1 LPVPKPTDLL
11 IQQTAVGINFH
22 DIYCRSGLY
31 KTLSLPGTPGIEGVG
46 EVLKVGAEVEGFKEG
61 DKIAY
66 ITSKY
71 NGYSSIRTVPAD
83 IAVLVPEGIKDEIA
97 GSTILKG
104 LTVQMLC
111 NQVTQ
116 IRTNDKILIH
126 AAAGGVGQ
134 LLVQAAKQMGAMV
147 IGTVGSVEKSKVALQ
162 AGCDQI
168 IFYREE
174 KVFDR
179 VMEITNGKGLNK
191 VYDSVGKDTFHDSL
205 ASLAFEG
212 HLINFGQSSGSI
224 EGFEVPMLAKKS
236 ATLSRPMVF
245 HYIRNREKLLNM
257 SKEHF
262 KAIASGKLI
271 APEPILLPLGEAAKA
286 HEMLASRKL
295 TQPIVLI
302 P

>member
-1 LPVPKPTDLL
+1 
-11 IQQTAVGINFH
+11 
-22 DIYCRSGLY
+22 
-31 KTLSLPGTPGIEGVG
+31 
-46 EVLKVGAEVEGFKEG
+46 
-61 DKIAY
+61 
-66 ITSKY
+66 
-71 NGYSSIRTVPAD
+71 
-83 IAVLVPEGIKDEIA
+83 
-97 GSTILKG
+97 
-104 LTVQMLC
+104 
-111 NQVTQ
+111 
-116 IRTNDKILIH
+116 
-126 AAAGGVGQ
+126 
-134 LLVQAAKQMGAMV
+134 
-147 IGTVGSVEKSKVALQ
+147 
-162 AGCDQI
+162 
-168 IFYREE
+168 
-174 KVFDR
+174 
-179 VMEITNGKGLNK
+179 LNK